1 MREIS
6 LLDAPSLM
14 SSELHGNLV
23 VDPYLEINGTSKAE
37 NRNAPS
43 AFPLPPYSALM
54 QPTPFTEA
62 PWDREKGCTSHQVM
76 HVLESAI
83 LF

>member
-43 AFPLPPYSALM
+43 AFPSSSIFGSHATDAFHGGPMGSG
-54 QPTPFTEA
+54 
-62 PWDREKGCTSHQVM
+62 KGLHESPVV